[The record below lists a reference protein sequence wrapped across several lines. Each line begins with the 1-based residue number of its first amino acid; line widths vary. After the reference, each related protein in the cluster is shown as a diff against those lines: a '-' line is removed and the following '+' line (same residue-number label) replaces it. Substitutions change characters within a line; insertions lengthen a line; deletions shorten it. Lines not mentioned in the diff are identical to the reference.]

1 MFCQVLTVY
10 LIPYE
15 KIQNQNLYSVARVCS
30 FVGLENTNLTWWKYW
45 LVIDSGTLKK
55 VPFVCKN

>member
-30 FVGLENTNLTWWKYW
+30 FVGLENTNLSLMKILT
-45 LVIDSGTLKK
+45 
-55 VPFVCKN
+55 CH